1 MIKMSKKL
9 TNVLCIEGD
18 SKKIEEFIGDVK
30 EKGIKIVYARY
41 PKNFVSKEDITKF
54 INSKWRVANLDN
66 LKQKVVFAR
75 KNSKTAYI
83 SFADDY
89 LQHDLINF
97 VQKLGLDAKY
107 KYCLKDKNRAIVV
120 TETYV
125 NGEQLEA
132 DICSDKFKAE
142 DYSAAI
148 CLS

>member
-18 SKKIEEFIGDVK
+18 SKKIEEFLGDVK
-30 EKGIKIVYARY
+30 EREIKIVYVRY
-41 PKNFVSKEDITKF
+41 PKALDNLSEITKF
-54 INSKWRVANLDN
+54 INTKWKVAKMD
-66 LKQKVVFAR
+66 LKKKIVYAR

-89 LQHDLINF
+89 LQHDLINI
-97 VQKLGLDAKY
+97 VQKLGLNAKY

-125 NGEQLEA
+125 NGEQLDA

>member
-18 SKKIEEFIGDVK
+18 SKKIEEFLGDVK
-30 EKGIKIVYARY
+30 EREIKIVYVRY
-41 PKNFVSKEDITKF
+41 PKALDNLSEITKF
-54 INSKWRVANLDN
+54 INTKWKVAKMD
-66 LKQKVVFAR
+66 LKKKIVYAR

-83 SFADDY
+83 SFAEDY
-89 LQHDLINF
+89 LQHDLINI
-97 VQKLGLDAKY
+97 VQKLGLNAKY

-125 NGEQLEA
+125 NGEQLDA
-132 DICSDKFKAE
+132 DICSDKFKVE

>member
-1 MIKMSKKL
+1 MIKMSKRL

-18 SKKIEEFIGDVK
+18 SKKIEEFLGDVK
-30 EKGIKIVYARY
+30 ERDIKIVYVRY
-41 PKNFVSKEDITKF
+41 PKALDNLSEVTKF
-54 INSKWRVANLDN
+54 INTKWKVAKMD
-66 LKQKVVFAR
+66 LKKKIVYAR

-89 LQHDLINF
+89 LQHDLINL
-97 VQKLGLDAKY
+97 VQRIGLNAKY
-107 KYCLKDKNRAIVV
+107 KYCLKDKKRAIVV

-125 NGEQLEA
+125 NGEQLQA
-132 DICSDKFKAE
+132 DIYSDKFKVE

>member
-18 SKKIEEFIGDVK
+18 SKKIEEFLGDVK
-30 EKGIKIVYARY
+30 EKEIKIVYVRY
-41 PKNFVSKEDITKF
+41 PKALDNLSEITKF
-54 INSKWRVANLDN
+54 INTKWKVAKMD
-66 LKQKVVFAR
+66 LKKKIVYAR

-83 SFADDY
+83 SFAEDY
-89 LQHDLINF
+89 LQHDLINI

-125 NGEQLEA
+125 NGEQLDA

>member
-18 SKKIEEFIGDVK
+18 SKKIEEFMGDVK
-30 EKGIKIVYARY
+30 EKEIKIVYVRY
-41 PKNFVSKEDITKF
+41 PKALDNLSEITKF
-54 INSKWRVANLDN
+54 INTKWKVAKMD
-66 LKQKVVFAR
+66 LKKKIVYAR

-83 SFADDY
+83 SFAEDY
-89 LQHDLINF
+89 LQHDLINI
-97 VQKLGLDAKY
+97 VQKLGLNAKY

-125 NGEQLEA
+125 NGEQLDA

>member
-18 SKKIEEFIGDVK
+18 SKKIEEFLGDVK
-30 EKGIKIVYARY
+30 EKEIKIVYVRY
-41 PKNFVSKEDITKF
+41 PKALDNLSEITKF
-54 INSKWRVANLDN
+54 INTKWKVAKMD
-66 LKQKVVFAR
+66 LKKKIVYAR

-83 SFADDY
+83 SFAEDY
-89 LQHDLINF
+89 LQHDLINI

>member
-18 SKKIEEFIGDVK
+18 SKKIEEFLGDVK
-30 EKGIKIVYARY
+30 EKEIKIVYVRY
-41 PKNFVSKEDITKF
+41 PKALDNLSEITKF
-54 INSKWRVANLDN
+54 INTKWKVAKMD
-66 LKQKVVFAR
+66 LKKKIVYAR

-83 SFADDY
+83 SFAEDY
-89 LQHDLINF
+89 LQHDLINI
-97 VQKLGLDAKY
+97 VQKLGLNAKY

-125 NGEQLEA
+125 NGEQLDE
-132 DICSDKFKAE
+132 DICSDKFKEE

>member
-18 SKKIEEFIGDVK
+18 SKKIEEFLGDVK
-30 EKGIKIVYARY
+30 EREIKIVYVRY
-41 PKNFVSKEDITKF
+41 PKALDNLSEITKF
-54 INSKWRVANLDN
+54 INTKWKVAKMD
-66 LKQKVVFAR
+66 LKKKIVYAR

-83 SFADDY
+83 SFAEDY
-89 LQHDLINF
+89 LQHDLINI
-97 VQKLGLDAKY
+97 VQKLGLNAKY

-125 NGEQLEA
+125 NGEQLDA

>member
-18 SKKIEEFIGDVK
+18 SKKIEEFLGDVK
-30 EKGIKIVYARY
+30 EKEIKIVYVRY
-41 PKNFVSKEDITKF
+41 PKALDNLSEITKF
-54 INSKWRVANLDN
+54 INTKWKVAKMD
-66 LKQKVVFAR
+66 LKKKIVYAR

-83 SFADDY
+83 SFAEDY
-89 LQHDLINF
+89 LQHDLINI
-97 VQKLGLDAKY
+97 VQKLGLNAKY

-125 NGEQLEA
+125 NGEQLDA

>member
-9 TNVLCIEGD
+9 TNLLCIEGD
-18 SKKIEEFIGDVK
+18 SKKIEEFLGDVK
-30 EKGIKIVYARY
+30 EREIKIVYVRY
-41 PKNFVSKEDITKF
+41 PKALDNLSEITKF
-54 INSKWRVANLDN
+54 INTKWKVAKMD
-66 LKQKVVFAR
+66 LKKKIVYAR

-83 SFADDY
+83 SFAEDY
-89 LQHDLINF
+89 LQHDLINI
-97 VQKLGLDAKY
+97 VQKLGLNAKY

-125 NGEQLEA
+125 NGEQLDA

>member
-18 SKKIEEFIGDVK
+18 SKKIEEFLGDVK
-30 EKGIKIVYARY
+30 EKEIKIVYVRY
-41 PKNFVSKEDITKF
+41 PKALDNLSEITKF
-54 INSKWRVANLDN
+54 INTKWKVAKMD
-66 LKQKVVFAR
+66 LKKKIVYAR

-83 SFADDY
+83 SFAEDY
-89 LQHDLINF
+89 LQHDLINI
-97 VQKLGLDAKY
+97 VQKLGLNAKY

>member
-18 SKKIEEFIGDVK
+18 SKKIEEFLGDVK
-30 EKGIKIVYARY
+30 EREIKIVYVRY
-41 PKNFVSKEDITKF
+41 PKALDNLSEITKF
-54 INSKWRVANLDN
+54 INTKWKVAKMD
-66 LKQKVVFAR
+66 LKKKIVYAR

-83 SFADDY
+83 SFAEDY